1 MNNWRV
7 FHHWL
12 GRLALALFLAGTYAP
27 VAMIFIYSFN
37 RSRLGGVWTG
47 FSTRWY
53 GELFRRN
60 DLWSA
65 LTTSTI
71 VAVCASTLSTALG
84 TVAALGLRNWQ
95 PRLRELAT
103 TVFSLPLVV
112 PDMIIGVSLAL
123 AFHAVSIERS
133 LATVV
138 VAHMVFGV
146 SYAFIVMSAAVSVL
160 DRSLYAAALDC
171 GANHFQTYARVVV
184 PLLAPSLGVAWL
196 LVFVLSFDDF
206 LITFFSKGLGNDT
219 LPIKIYSQMRFGLKP
234 ATNALFV
241 VMFAVTMTGVA
252 LASWLTRR
260 RPHPAYETVFRR

>member
-1 MNNWRV
+1 MNNRRRYR
-7 FHHWL
+7 WL
-12 GRLALALFLAGTYAP
+12 GRLVLALFLAGTYAP

-53 GELFRRN
+53 GELFQRN
-60 DLWSA
+60 ELWNA
-65 LTTSTI
+65 LATSLI
-71 VAVCASTLSTALG
+71 VAASASTLSTLLG
-84 TVAALGLRNWQ
+84 TLAAIGLRHWQ
-95 PRLRELAT
+95 PRRRNVAT
-103 TVFSLPLVV
+103 TLFSLPLVV

-123 AFHAVSIERS
+123 LFHAVSVERG
-133 LATVV
+133 LTTVV
-138 VAHMVFGV
+138 IAHMVFGV
-146 SYAFIVMSAAVSVL
+146 SYAFVVMSAAVSVL
-160 DRSLYAAALDC
+160 DETLYSAALDC
-171 GANHFQTYARVVV
+171 GANHLQAYVRVVV

-241 VMFAVTMTGVA
+241 VMFAVTMSGMG

-260 RPHPAYETVFRR
+260 RPNPAFQTVFRP